1 MVAPEPVRRWAVEKI
16 EAVECAPGQK
26 GPCYEATVITDP
38 ASLSGSSWTFESFKL
53 RFESRRPSETL
64 FEALA
69 GGVSRREIEARVRSR

>member
-1 MVAPEPVRRWAVEKI
+1 MAASERDRRWTVEKI
-16 EAVECAPGQK
+16 EAVDCGPRES

-38 ASLSGSSWTFESFKL
+38 ASLSGGNWTFESFKL
-53 RFESRRPSETL
+53 RFESRRPSEAL